1 MRLLVR
7 VSSISMCTQ
16 RPYIINLQIQRT
28 LQSSSLYNSAHFTIQ
43 LTLQFSS
50 PYNSAHYNS
59 AHFTIQRTLQSSAP
73 YNSAHLTIQR
83 TLQFSSPYNVLKS
96 KCKVWRVNIPL
107 LQCYVYLKT

>member
-28 LQSSSLYNSAHFTIQ
+28 LQ
-43 LTLQFSS
+43 FSS

-59 AHFTIQRTLQSSAP
+59 AHFTIQRTLQSSSPCNPAHLTIQLTLQFSAP